1 MTCVGNLF
9 MRNCKKCVVYV
20 CMDAFIRTCVI
31 YPIYIYVQFVHCM
44 NACVLLKVPASNR
57 V

>member
-9 MRNCKKCVVYV
+9 MCNCKKCVVYV

-31 YPIYIYVQFVHCM
+31 PYIYLRTVCALYECM
-44 NACVLLKVPASNR
+44 CATESAC
-57 V
+57 